1 MSMIKRALAI
11 ALTALGLSFVGQGP
25 ASAAIV
31 SVPSVAT
38 PLSTTAGSSL
48 TPVLYNGAC
57 VDLPVVGIGVAFFE
71 LLLDDEFDYHCTR
84 HFNGRDYY
92 RNGYGRRAPLK

>member
-1 MSMIKRALAI
+1 MIKRALAI
-11 ALTALGLSFVGQGP
+11 ALTALGLSFAGQGS
-25 ASAAIV
+25 ASAAMV
-31 SVPSVAT
+31 SLPGAAT
-38 PLSTTAGSSL
+38 LTATTGSTL

-57 VDLPVVGIGVAFFE
+57 LDVPVVGIGVAFFE

-92 RNGYGRRAPLK
+92 RHSYRNRAPLK

>member
-11 ALTALGLSFVGQGP
+11 ALTALGLSFAGQGP
-25 ASAAIV
+25 ASAAMV
-31 SVPSVAT
+31 FVPGA
-38 PLSTTAGSSL
+38 TAGSTL

-84 HFNGRDYY
+84 HFNGRYYY
-92 RNGYGRRAPLK
+92 RHSYDRRAPLK